1 MNGGA
6 KDDVNDGRDGDR
18 PDGANG
24 GPRGGDRVRDPR
36 RWAAFQCFGVF
47 ELLFE
52 VHASYED
59 LIGTL
64 DEGFLPVAKFVA
76 RDTVVRA
83 LAIRSLLREGFPPDE
98 HDTLAD
104 PYAGLTEDEI
114 ERGLA
119 AARAVARAAD
129 VPAAREAAEQV
140 GRYVAEL
147 ERDLGFTA
155 PPASIRGPS
164 GLFPALRLTRTLL
177 PLNEATG
184 LPTAFP
190 AAWT

>member
-1 MNGGA
+1 MS
-6 KDDVNDGRDGDR
+6 DETRETVLT
-18 PDGANG
+18 P
-24 GPRGGDRVRDPR
+24 VRDPR
-36 RWAAFQCFGVF
+36 RWAAHQCFGVF

-59 LIGTL
+59 LLGTL
-64 DEGFLPVAKFVA
+64 DEGLLQVAKFVA
-76 RDTVVRA
+76 RDTVTRA
-83 LAIRSLLREGFPPDE
+83 LAVRSLLREGFPPDE
-98 HDTLAD
+98 HDVLAD
-104 PYAGLTEDEI
+104 PYAGLDAEEV

-119 AARAVARAAD
+119 TARAVARATD
-129 VPAAREAAEQV
+129 IDAAREAAARV
-140 GRYVAEL
+140 GEYVAEL
-147 ERDLGFTA
+147 ERDLGFTV

-177 PLNEATG
+177 PLNEASG